1 MMFETFAE
9 QDRAQSWFDIGL
21 RLRRRAC
28 SFTLITLLLV
38 IVVFV
43 VSCTLMRAGCDL
55 HITIHMDV
63 MKISRPFFCFICH
76 KDVAVTLI
84 PKFPRCTLCCFL
96 CSCLSGVPVG
106 VPVHP
111 SHYVHLPRNAA
122 SFKITHVTCLPACLI
137 VPLSLSVCLRLCFIC
152 LSISVCLS
160 ICRFLSLP
168 AALSVCLLSSVC
180 LRYEPTGILLIL

>member
-1 MMFETFAE
+1 MFHLAQFVFKISPASQTCAFFLLDVIIRMILIMMFETFAE

-21 RLRRRAC
+21 RLRRRTC

-55 HITIHMDV
+55 HITIHMDA

-84 PKFPRCTLCCFL
+84 PKFPRCTVVFFAVVCQVFL
-96 CSCLSGVPVG
+96 S
-106 VPVHP
+106 
-111 SHYVHLPRNAA
+111 A
-122 SFKITHVTCLPACLI
+122 
-137 VPLSLSVCLRLCFIC
+137 SLSTPHTMYTFQETLQ
-152 LSISVCLS
+152 
-160 ICRFLSLP
+160 
-168 AALSVCLLSSVC
+168 ALK
-180 LRYEPTGILLIL
+180 

>member
-76 KDVAVTLI
+76 EDVAVTLI

-122 SFKITHVTCLPACLI
+122 SFKITHVTCLPACLS
-137 VPLSLSVCLRLCFIC
+137 VCVCVLSVCLFRSVYLFVGFSLCPPRC
-152 LSISVCLS
+152 LSVFCH
-160 ICRFLSLP
+160 
-168 AALSVCLLSSVC
+168 LSV
-180 LRYEPTGILLIL
+180 